1 MPSFK
6 APGEQ
11 PAAPAVRPATNPV
24 CTLRLELGP
33 HVSGWVNVPIKADYS
48 AELAFLAANHPAEA
62 GKLLQG
68 AANAVAAENCTM
80 QEAIEELRGEWL
92 FRVETVEVPKQV
104 EAVKAA
110 LKTAA
115 PGSRLYLDEILPG
128 FETNI

>member
-1 MPSFK
+1 M
-6 APGEQ
+6 
-11 PAAPAVRPATNPV
+11 
-24 CTLRLELGP
+24 
-33 HVSGWVNVPIKADYS
+33 
-48 AELAFLAANHPAEA
+48 
-62 GKLLQG
+62 QG

-128 FETNI
+128 FDLLPQADAGRSHELHARPRKQPRPYSRPA